1 MFLLDVQI
9 NDGWLS
15 ELVAQGY
22 SQLVEECGEAESFIP
37 ETSIFEDYSAID
49 DCLHGKRTHTDIPT
63 PLQLTRSSTNEQ
75 T

>member
-1 MFLLDVQI
+1 MTLPSDKLYANAFLLDVQI

-22 SQLVEECGEAESFIP
+22 SQLVEECSEAELFIS

-49 DCLHGKRTHTDIPT
+49 DCLHHI
-63 PLQLTRSSTNEQ
+63 TNC
-75 T
+75 